1 MGDVR
6 PSGRRRKVRYHYS
19 FRSRTLLGDWLVEAC
34 PFRDAHA
41 RSVKD
46 RRNPDTRPVRVRGS
60 LTGFCRFCSAFVRA
74 RVPRYSSYFVC
85 DDALCVC
92 VRRWR
97 RRGSRVSS
105 TLALSQLRSN
115 AYVWFWF
122 LTGFEHNGCKM
133 LPLRTDSGGEF
144 DWGGTS
150 VRR

>member
-1 MGDVR
+1 MGDAR

-60 LTGFCRFCSAFVRA
+60 LTGFCRFCPAFVRA
-74 RVPRYSSYFVC
+74 ALFILPPRRSC
-85 DDALCVC
+85 DALC

-97 RRGSRVSS
+97 RWGSRVSS

-122 LTGFEHNGCKM
+122 LTGFEHNGCNM